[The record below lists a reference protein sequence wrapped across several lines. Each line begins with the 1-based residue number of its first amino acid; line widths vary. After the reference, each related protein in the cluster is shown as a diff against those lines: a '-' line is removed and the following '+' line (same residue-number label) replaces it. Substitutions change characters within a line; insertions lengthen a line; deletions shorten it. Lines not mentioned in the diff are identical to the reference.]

1 MSCSYGTNVVR
12 VGNFSSSSLA
22 LPRNGQ
28 SFGRVLCRQRGL
40 GSFSTR
46 SLSGVASSR
55 PRIAVGRCPPT
66 RCAGFGYRVGASP
79 GLCTIVPIT
88 VNEKLLQPLQLELDP
103 NVQTVKYQ
111 EKEQIKTLNN
121 KFASFIE
128 KVRLLEQQNEVL
140 ETKWRF
146 LQGQKYCRNTIVPML
161 EACIRN
167 LKQQLEALGCN
178 RGQLETR
185 LKAAQEALETN
196 KKIFL
201 LLSPL
206 SLQDVDCFFLN
217 KAELG
222 AKVGRMEGEFDFL
235 RVLYEEESH
244 QLQVHISDTAVV
256 VQMDN
261 SRDPDLDGIVANVKA
276 HYEDTACRSRAET
289 EAWCKGKFEELRVTA
304 GRNADSLQEKKREA
318 AELTRMVKKLSGE
331 VRSAKEQC
339 CKLETAVADAEQ
351 HKETSIKDAKSKL
364 TKLEAALQKGK
375 QDLARQLWEFQE
387 LMNVKLA
394 LDIEI
399 TTYRK
404 LLEGEESRWVEVSP
418 TAQNPVLLGWPTE
431 AHALGVGAP
440 TRRLCPWASQL
451 CKELQMN
458 GKAGN
463 EAQCT
468 PFCLHTA
475 GAHAP
480 SSPTLHTYFPCK
492 GIQKAERGIS
502 VKEICCF
509 C

>member
-1 MSCSYGTNVVR
+1 MSCSHGTNVVR
-12 VGNFSSSSLA
+12 IGNFSSSSLA

-28 SFGRVLCRQRGL
+28 SFSRVLSRQRGL
-40 GSFSTR
+40 DSFSTR
-46 SLSGVASSR
+46 SLSGVAPSR
-55 PRIAVGRCPPT
+55 PRIAVGRC
-66 RCAGFGYRVGASP
+66 AGFGYRVGGSS
-79 GLCTIVPIT
+79 GLRTIVPIT

-121 KFASFIE
+121 EFASFIE

-140 ETKWRF
+140 ETKWSF
-146 LQGQKYCRNTIVPML
+146 LQGQKHCRNTIVPML

-167 LKQQLEALGCN
+167 LKKQLEALGCN
-178 RGQLETR
+178 RTQLETH

-196 KKIFL
+196 KKMYEDERSQRSCTEKELIALKKVSKGHLNPPVVSRSLGCMQAVISFPQSIAQNKYQQEL
-201 LLSPL
+201 L
-206 SLQDVDCFFLN
+206 Q
-217 KAELG
+217 A
-222 AKVGRMEGEFDFL
+222 
-235 RVLYEEESH
+235 
-244 QLQVHISDTAVV
+244 HISDTAVV

-318 AELTRMVKKLSGE
+318 ADLTRVVKKLSGE
-331 VRSAKEQC
+331 VRSC
-339 CKLETAVADAEQ
+339 CKLEMAVADAEQ

-364 TKLEAALQKGK
+364 TKLEAALQKAK

-404 LLEGEESRWVEVSP
+404 LLEGEESRWVADTNTRSFRPMSWASPVFSP
-418 TAQNPVLLGWPTE
+418 TVCHSQGGLAYSPEPSFAGLANGSSCIRRGSNHMKVVSMGKPT
-431 AHALGVGAP
+431 V
-440 TRRLCPWASQL
+440 
-451 CKELQMN
+451 
-458 GKAGN
+458 
-463 EAQCT
+463 
-468 PFCLHTA
+468 
-475 GAHAP
+475 
-480 SSPTLHTYFPCK
+480 
-492 GIQKAERGIS
+492 
-502 VKEICCF
+502 
-509 C
+509 

>member
-1 MSCSYGTNVVR
+1 MSCSYGTNVAR
-12 VGNFSSSSLA
+12 IGNFSSSSLA
-22 LPRNGQ
+22 LPRSGQ

-55 PRIAVGRCPPT
+55 PRIDVGRCPPT
-66 RCAGFGYRVGASP
+66 RCGYGFGAAGAGFGCRGAGFGYRVGGSS

-140 ETKWRF
+140 ETKWNF
-146 LQGQKYCRNTIVPML
+146 LQGQKHCRNTIVPML
-161 EACIRN
+161 EACIGN
-167 LKQQLEALGCN
+167 LKKQLEALGCN
-178 RGQLETR
+178 RAQLETC
-185 LKAAQEALETN
+185 LKAAQEAVETN
-196 KKIFL
+196 KKMYEDECSQRSCTEKEFIAL
-201 LLSPL
+201 KK
-206 SLQDVDCFFLN
+206 DVDCFFLS

-235 RVLYEEESH
+235 RLLYEEESH

-261 SRDPDLDGIVANVKA
+261 SRDPDLDGVVANIKA

-318 AELTRMVKKLSGE
+318 AELTRVVKKLSGE

-339 CKLETAVADAEQ
+339 CKLEMAMADAEQ

-364 TKLEAALQKGK
+364 TKLQAALQKAK

-387 LMNVKLA
+387 LMNIKLA

-404 LLEGEESRWVEVSP
+404 LLEGEESRLCAEGGIPVNISLPSTAVCHSQGGLAYSPEPSFAGSANGSSRIRSGSTHMKVVS
-418 TAQNPVLLGWPTE
+418 
-431 AHALGVGAP
+431 VGKS
-440 TRRLCPWASQL
+440 T
-451 CKELQMN
+451 
-458 GKAGN
+458 
-463 EAQCT
+463 
-468 PFCLHTA
+468 
-475 GAHAP
+475 
-480 SSPTLHTYFPCK
+480 
-492 GIQKAERGIS
+492 
-502 VKEICCF
+502 V
-509 C
+509 